1 MRRPGFLSETRAATA
16 AEFALVLPLMLLFL
30 FGIIDAGMY
39 GWRINQ
45 AEKAAQMGA
54 RYAVVT
60 AMAASGLAT
69 TSYIG
74 NTSCPATLTAGDPIC
89 QGALGKLSCGSTGAC
104 VCTTAPCP
112 ALTRNAAAFDGVA
125 ARVRAIAP
133 WVPVTGIKVE
143 YTGSGLGYAGDTDIA
158 IAPVVT
164 VRLENMT
171 MQPISGFLFAATIP
185 LPTISRSLTLEDGKG
200 TQAN

>member
-39 GWRINQ
+39 GWRINE

-60 AMAASGLAT
+60 AMVASDLSAA
-69 TSYIG
+69 SYIG
-74 NTSCPATLTAGDPIC
+74 NTKCSATLTAGDTIC
-89 QGALGKLSCGSTGAC
+89 KAALGTLSCGSTGAC
-104 VCTTAPCP
+104 TATGNNPGT
-112 ALTRNAAAFDGVA
+112 ARNAAAFDKIA

-133 WVPVTGIKVE
+133 WVPVTSIKVE
-143 YTGSGLGYAGDTDIA
+143 YTGSGLGYAGDPAIA

-164 VRLENMT
+164 VKLDSLAFK
-171 MQPISGFLFAATIP
+171 PISGFLFAAAVP

-200 TQAN
+200 IKSN

>member
-1 MRRPGFLSETRAATA
+1 MRRPGFLHNTRAATA

-39 GWRINQ
+39 GWRINE

-60 AMAASGLAT
+60 AMVASDLAAAT
-69 TSYIG
+69 YIG
-74 NTSCPATLTAGDPIC
+74 NTNCPATLTAGDTIC
-89 QGALGKLSCGSTGAC
+89 KAALGTLSCGSTGAC
-104 VCTTAPCP
+104 TATGNNPGT
-112 ALTRNAAAFDGVA
+112 TRNAAAFDKIA

-164 VRLENMT
+164 VKLENMT

-200 TQAN
+200 TQSN